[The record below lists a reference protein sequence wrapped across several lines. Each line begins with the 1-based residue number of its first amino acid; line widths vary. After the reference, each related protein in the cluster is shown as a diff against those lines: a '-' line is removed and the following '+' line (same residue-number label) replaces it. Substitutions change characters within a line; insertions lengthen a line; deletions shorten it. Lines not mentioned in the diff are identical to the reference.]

1 MTETIV
7 ASNGTVGPIEIP
19 DIGWVDLDRGFKFWH
34 LPEVYTGKNGTG
46 RWCPNV
52 DDGIIDWS
60 TGFRRVT
67 GIDITTG
74 LSTSVPWNLQPTSDS
89 DVDVDVLLGVGTGKQ
104 SETWRCYIDSRQ
116 MPYSLTLDGR
126 LHLYR
131 SDAFCYKVFLG
142 TDINETTGKVIS
154 AYYTPGQQLKGE
166 NIPLE
171 LVATD
176 DINNRAIWAPMSGN
190 TDQNL
195 PNGEVV
201 TVVLYNATNSQLS
214 HATMLVQNT
223 SLVRRTEAGRK
234 EVVSIAVKS
243 PYLSDADP
251 KLLLVPI
258 NFNIQSVVMTGQVIY
273 NDGKVSEVPITL
285 TGMGKLTMHGL
296 QFYTPTIQS
305 AKMPLTLAYRLS
317 DDEYSVAHGVTEN
330 GMITEAYTIK
340 ADAADSAYS
349 LKLYTY
355 PTWNRVGQRYDLDF
369 WLYNIDRDMYYRLPR
384 NVVESDIGAAIFDGQ
399 DFTSRQRLKFGV
411 QLDKVDASFAAHK
424 FVQNCEVALRQAG
437 IEKGNKWQV
446 KLDPTQ
452 EYFFGD
458 GVMASNR
465 FVNTNLSYLSIK
477 NNCTTM
483 SEWLEKLFWAVNPL
497 FDDTSE
503 ERAPVPTHF
512 VIQTKGRQ
520 YEFSVTQWEQEFS
533 TFNDFAI
540 GETIYIRWLREVSN
554 TRLELGVTGLS
565 VEQSN

>member
-1 MTETIV
+1 MTETVI
-7 ASNGTVGPIEIP
+7 ASNGVVGPIEIP
-19 DIGWVDLDRGFKFWH
+19 DIGWVDLDRGFKVWN
-34 LPEVYTGKNGTG
+34 LPEIFTGKTGIG

-52 DDGIIDWS
+52 DDMIIDWS
-60 TGFRRVT
+60 KGFRRVT

-74 LSTSVPWNLQPTSDS
+74 LSTTVLWTLQPNSNT

-104 SETWRCYIDSRQ
+104 SETWRVYIDSRQ
-116 MPYSLTLDGR
+116 MPYSLQVDGR

-131 SDAFCYKVFLG
+131 SDAYCYKVFLG
-142 TDINETTGKVIS
+142 TDINEATGIVIS
-154 AYYTPGQQLKGE
+154 SYYTPSQEYQGE

-171 LVATD
+171 LVATE

-190 TDQNL
+190 TDRNL
-195 PNGEVV
+195 SDGEVV
-201 TVVLYNATNSQLS
+201 TVVLYNAKDNQLS
-214 HATMLVQNT
+214 HSVMLVQNT

-234 EVVSIAVKS
+234 EVASIAVKS
-243 PYLSDADP
+243 SYLSDADP

-273 NDGKVSEVPITL
+273 TNGQVAEVPITL
-285 TGMGKLTMHGL
+285 SGMGKLSLHGL

-317 DDEYSVAHGVTEN
+317 EDEYSVAHGVTEN
-330 GMITEAYTIK
+330 GMITEPYTIK
-340 ADAADSAYS
+340 ATASESAYS
-349 LKLYTY
+349 LKLYAY

-384 NVVESDIGAAIFDGQ
+384 NIVESDIGAAIFDGQ

-411 QLDKVDASFAAHK
+411 QLNKVDAAFTEHK

-437 IEKGNKWQV
+437 GEKGNKWQV

-452 EYFFGD
+452 EYFFGED
-458 GVMASNR
+458 VIASNR

-477 NNCTTM
+477 NKCTTM
-483 SEWLEKLFWAVNPL
+483 NEWLEKLFWAVNPL

-554 TRLELGVTGLS
+554 TRLELGVTGLA